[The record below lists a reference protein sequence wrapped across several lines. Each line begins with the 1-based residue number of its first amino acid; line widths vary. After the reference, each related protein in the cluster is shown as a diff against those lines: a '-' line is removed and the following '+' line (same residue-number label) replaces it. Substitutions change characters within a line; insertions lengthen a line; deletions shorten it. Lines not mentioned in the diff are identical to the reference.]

1 MNELPGHKNDL
12 VIGMTLAEVFLLLL
26 IVGWYGSRLEAEAVG
41 GKPGTP
47 AEVLQKQLRESDE
60 ALRRAIEERDQLAKK
75 LDFLS
80 ELLGFIGKRVNS
92 QQPIHDIPSAAAAI
106 DAYTSE
112 VKRGKPV
119 CESANVLVRVSADD
133 DKLTL
138 TFRRPIALTESSF
151 TTGQTLSD
159 RMDIQRF
166 LEMLD
171 QYYSE
176 RHNAGRDCVF
186 DYALEWRTD
195 HDFRVA
201 KKMFEPHFYPA
212 GDRQLQ

>member
-1 MNELPGHKNDL
+1 MNELARHKNEL

-26 IVGWYGSRLEAEAVG
+26 IVGWYGSRLESEAVG

-47 AEVLQKQLRESDE
+47 AEVLEKQLRESDE
-60 ALRRAIEERDQLAKK
+60 ALRRANQERDQLAKK
-75 LDFLS
+75 VEIYEGILDW
-80 ELLGFIGKRVNS
+80 IGKGTKS
-92 QQPIHDIPSAAAAI
+92 QQPIRDIPSATAAI
-106 DAYTSE
+106 NAYTAE
-112 VKRGKPV
+112 LKRGKPI
-119 CESANVLVRVSADD
+119 CESTNVLIRVAADED
-133 DKLTL
+133 TLTL
-138 TFRRPIALTESSF
+138 TFRRPIALTKSSF

-176 RHNAGRDCVF
+176 RHKAGRDCVF

-195 HDFRVA
+195 HDFRTA